1 MIKVKSIV
9 EIINECDRKDM
20 SKEFQKKVFN

>member
-9 EIINECDRKDM
+9 EIIYECDRKDM
-20 SKEFQKKVFN
+20 DKEFQKKVFN